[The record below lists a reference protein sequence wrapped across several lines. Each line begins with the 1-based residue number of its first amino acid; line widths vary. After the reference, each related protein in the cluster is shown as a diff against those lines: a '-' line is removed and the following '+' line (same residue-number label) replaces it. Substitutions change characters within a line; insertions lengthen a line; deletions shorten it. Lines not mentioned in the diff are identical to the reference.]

1 MNITI
6 TLQASPELIN
16 AINGISAAI
25 TGLSEKKV
33 VEFAPAVLTAPV
45 PEHTAVQAPVPA
57 EAPVPVTPAHP
68 VPAPAVPTA
77 PAPAAPPTAAPAQA
91 VPVAPQAAPTQAP
104 AAVPTAVQ
112 TYTLNQLAVAAT
124 QLVDAGRR
132 EELVQLLA
140 SFGVPALT
148 ALPKELYGEF
158 ATRLRAMGAKI

>member
-1 MNITI
+1 MNITVNI
-6 TLQASPELIN
+6 NAPELAS
-16 AINGISAAI
+16 AIQALAQSLAGNQLVS
-25 TGLSEKKV
+25 S
-33 VEFAPAVLTAPV
+33 V
-45 PEHTAVQAPVPA
+45 PSQAPVATPPTAA
-57 EAPVPVTPAHP
+57 ENVVPLVPQHQHEQVPVTTPPVAPPAAAS
-68 VPAPAVPTA
+68 APAVPVA
-77 PAPAAPPTAAPAQA
+77 PPAQA
-91 VPVAPQAAPTQAP
+91 VPVAPPAAPTQAP

-112 TYTLNQLAVAAT
+112 TYTLDQLAVAAT